1 VRRRPTDRAHGPDPR
16 TAALARLAAAVALGA
31 SPASYQRYV
40 DEARAAGASDDDLV
54 GTIHAVA
61 SIVGV
66 PRIVAAAPGLALA
79 LGYDVDAALE
89 EADGP

>member
-1 VRRRPTDRAHGPDPR
+1 MRRRATERPHGPDPR

-31 SPASYQRYV
+31 TPASYQRFV
-40 DEARAAGASDDDLV
+40 DEARAAGANEDDLV
-54 GTIHAVA
+54 GTVHAVA

-79 LGYDVDAALE
+79 LGYDVDAAFE